1 MTQQAR
7 HAEALGARL
16 PPLQVAAARVAATVW
31 QGVHGRRRVGVGEG
45 VWQFRPYLAGDEARR
60 IDWRKSARADALI
73 VRETEWE
80 AAQTVCLWR
89 DGSPSMH
96 WRSKAADVEKVAR
109 AEVLLLALAALLL
122 RGGER
127 VRLLGSA
134 QVFSGAGGLDRM
146 AAALS
151 GSGASLGAEDGLPLT
166 TAAVPRH
173 GRVVLIGDFLAPPEA
188 IAAAVGRL
196 AALPTAGH
204 LLQVLD
210 PAELDLPYRGRV
222 RFTGLEQE
230 VPTLVRRVDG
240 LRGAYAA
247 RLAAQQQHL
256 AGIAAGV
263 GWGFGS
269 HRTDHPP
276 EAALLALYLALS
288 GERVGR

>member
-45 VWQFRPYLAGDEARR
+45 VWQFRPYVAGDEARR

-96 WRSKAADVEKVAR
+96 WRSKVAAVEKVAR

-146 AAALS
+146 VAALA
-151 GSGASLGAEDGLPLT
+151 GLGTEDGLPPT
-166 TAAVPRH
+166 AAAVPRY
-173 GRVVLIGDFLAPPEA
+173 GRVVLIGDFLAPAEA
-188 IAAAVGRL
+188 IAASVGRL
-196 AALPTAGH
+196 AALPTTGH
-204 LLQVLD
+204 LVQVLD
-210 PAELDLPYRGRV
+210 PAEMDLPYRGRV
-222 RFTGLEQE
+222 RFTGLERE
-230 VPTLVRRVDG
+230 VPTLVRRVEG

-247 RLAAQQQHL
+247 RLAAQQHSL
-256 AGIAAGV
+256 ARIAAGV
-263 GWGFGS
+263 GWGCGL

-276 EAALLALYLALS
+276 ETALLALYLALS

>member
-45 VWQFRPYLAGDEARR
+45 IWQFRPYVAGDEARR

-109 AEVLLLALAALLL
+109 AELLLLALAALLL

-127 VRLLGSA
+127 IRLLGSA

-146 AAALS
+146 VAALK
-151 GSGASLGAEDGLPLT
+151 GLGAEDGLPLT
-166 TAAVPRH
+166 AAAVPRH
-173 GRVVLIGDFLAPPEA
+173 GRVVLIGDFLAPSEA
-188 IAAAVGRL
+188 IAASVGRL
-196 AALPTAGH
+196 ATLPTTGH
-204 LLQVLD
+204 LVQVLD
-210 PAELDLPYRGRV
+210 PAEIDLPYRGRV
-222 RFTGLEQE
+222 RFTGLERE
-230 VPTLVRRVDG
+230 VPTLVRRVEG

-247 RLAAQQQHL
+247 RLAAQQHSL
-256 AGIAAGV
+256 ARIAAGV
-263 GWGFGS
+263 GWGYS
-269 HRTDHPP
+269 LHRTDHPP
-276 EAALLALYLALS
+276 ETALLALYLALS
-288 GERVGR
+288 GERAGR

>member
-1 MTQQAR
+1 MEQSSQRAR
-7 HAEALGARL
+7 RAEALGAWL

-31 QGVHGRRRVGVGEG
+31 QGVHGRRRAGVGEG

-60 IDWRKSARADALI
+60 IDWRKSARADGLI

-96 WRSKAADVEKVAR
+96 WRSKAAAEEKGAR
-109 AEVLLLALAALLL
+109 ADLLLLALAALLL

-134 QVFSGAGGLDRM
+134 QVFSGAGGLERM
-146 AAALS
+146 AAALP
-151 GSGASLGAEDGLPLT
+151 GLAAEDGLPAP
-166 TAAVPRH
+166 AAPVPRH
-173 GRVVLIGDFLAPPEA
+173 GRVVLIGDFLAPSEA
-188 IAAAVGRL
+188 IAASVGRL
-196 AALPTAGH
+196 AALPTTGH

-210 PAELDLPYRGRV
+210 PAELVLPYHGRV

-256 AGIAAGV
+256 ATIAAGV
-263 GWGFGS
+263 GWGYGL
-269 HRTDHPP
+269 HQTDHAP
-276 EAALLALYLALS
+276 ETALLALYLALS
-288 GERVGR
+288 GERAGR